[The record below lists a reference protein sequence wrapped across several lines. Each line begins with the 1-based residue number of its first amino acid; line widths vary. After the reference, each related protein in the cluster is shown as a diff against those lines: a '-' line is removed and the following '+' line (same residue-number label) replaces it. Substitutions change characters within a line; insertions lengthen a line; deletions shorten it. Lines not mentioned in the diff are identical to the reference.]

1 MKIKMQKFI
10 FAGEGMADFLDLVSP
25 NASFSCESSDLPS
38 PILKKKA
45 RQQTNDPPL
54 WWPAFTLAVQAA
66 LVKEQAAA
74 ADDMPQFVKDCLAKM
89 KQETAQN

>member
-1 MKIKMQKFI
+1 MS
-10 FAGEGMADFLDLVSP
+10 EGFADFLDLVSP

-66 LVKEQAAA
+66 LVKEQSAVAAA
-74 ADDMPQFVKDCLAKM
+74 ADDMPQFAKACLTKL